1 MGSQLSILFGWPIR
15 SFCRLTMFGLHSVFL
30 TSRSASLPVETA
42 GRLTAEGT
50 TFLCEN
56 CSKLDLWDTGED
68 APTYICNQQEKTK
81 FLESAREGCQ
91 ICGLVLELISGSTPQ
106 AQLTS
111 GYNIHFRD
119 HLLLGFKVS
128 FVIGEAAMNEIGVTT
143 YLTPGRINP
152 YFSVSDADYIQTTF
166 LLLVIP

>member
-15 SFCRLTMFGLHSVFL
+15 SFCQLTMFGLHSVFL

-42 GRLTAEGT
+42 RRLTAERT
-50 TFLCEN
+50 IFLCEN

-68 APTYICNQQEKTK
+68 APTYICNQQEKTG

-91 ICGLVLELISGSTPQ
+91 ICGLVLELISRSTPL

-119 HLLLGFKVS
+119 HLLLGFKAS
-128 FVIGEAAMNEIGVTT
+128 YVIDEVAMNEIAVTT
-143 YLTPGRINP
+143 YLTPGRTKPNLSGP
-152 YFSVSDADYIQTTF
+152 GADLIQMT
-166 LLLVIP
+166 LLPQVIP